1 MWQIIP
7 SSMLPL
13 ASGIKSRLLSVNH
26 ALISPTLI
34 HPVVLLQLVPSSHHL
49 NILSLFHSRL
59 SPSHHSLTFLL
70 APQIRLC
77 WPSCAFI
84 NYIYLLTYFRTDSM
98 DLPWW
103 YILTTA
109 TITLSIPLSISIF
122 AFSFFYFLVVSPC
135 TTLSWLTTA
144 FECMLK

>member
-77 WPSCAFI
+77 WPLCAFI
-84 NYIYLLTYFRTDSM
+84 NYIYLLTVGLTPWIYHDGTFLQ
-98 DLPWW
+98 LPPSLYQYRW
-103 YILTTA
+103 
-109 TITLSIPLSISIF
+109 
-122 AFSFFYFLVVSPC
+122 AFPFLLFLFLVVSPC
-135 TTLSWLTTA
+135 TRLSWLTTA